1 MSRNTPRN
9 TTPGI
14 PGLSELTRSTRW
26 QFLTASVLAG
36 VTSIFLPSAAHAANL
51 PSVKNATSTADT
63 SIHPFPK
70 LHVPQK
76 SLDDLRRRIAA
87 TQWPE
92 KETVPDSSQ
101 GVPLAT
107 MQDLARYWATDY
119 DWRKVEAKLNALPQ
133 FVTNI
138 DGLDIHFIWIRSKHP
153 HALPLIINH
162 GWPGSVLEQ
171 IKLIGP
177 LTDPVAY
184 GGKAEDAFDVV
195 IPSMPGY
202 GFSGKPTTTGWGPE
216 HMAKAWDVLMK
227 RLDYQRYVAQ
237 GGDWG
242 AFVVDNMGLQAPP
255 GLLAIHTNMPGVV
268 PADIDKATLAGDPPP
283 SGLSAEEKRAY
294 EQLLFTYKHVA
305 IYKAMA
311 ERPQTLYGLADSPV
325 ALAAYMLDH
334 GDGGGQPAAAVTEA
348 LGRHKS
354 ATGELTRDEILDNI
368 TLYWLTNTGV
378 SASRLYWEYKG
389 GFFNAKGVKIPVA
402 VSVFPGEQYQAPR
415 TWAEKAYPKLF
426 YYHQAEKGGH
436 FAAWEQ
442 PMIFAQELR
451 AAFKPMR

>member
-1 MSRNTPRN
+1 MSFVSSAPTRRTLLVSAAAVV
-9 TTPGI
+9 
-14 PGLSELTRSTRW
+14 GL
-26 QFLTASVLAG
+26 VLA
-36 VTSIFLPSAAHAANL
+36 TALSYAHA
-51 PSVKNATSTADT
+51 VTTADQPSPT
-63 SIHPFPK
+63 QRATAEDDSIRPFPK
-70 LHVPQK
+70 VHVPQAAI
-76 SLDDLRRRIAA
+76 DELRRRIAA

-92 KETVPDSSQ
+92 KETVADSSQ

-107 MQDLARYWATDY
+107 MQNLARYWATDY
-119 DWRKVEAKLNALPQ
+119 DWRNAEAKLNALPQ
-133 FVTNI
+133 FVTTI
-138 DGLDIHFIWIRSKHP
+138 DGVDIHFIHVRSKNP

-171 IKLIGP
+171 IKLVGP

-184 GGKAEDAFDVV
+184 GGKAEDSFDVV

-216 HMAKAWDVLMK
+216 HMARAWAELMR
-227 RLDYQRYVAQ
+227 RLGYQHYVAQ

-242 AFVVDNMGLQAPP
+242 AFVVDQMGLQAPP
-255 GLLAIHTNMPGVV
+255 GLLGIHTNMPATV
-268 PADIDKATLAGDPPP
+268 PADIDKALQIGAPAPAGLTADE
-283 SGLSAEEKRAY
+283 GRAY
-294 EQLLFTYKHVA
+294 GQLARTFKEVDYARL
-305 IYKAMA
+305 MGS
-311 ERPQTLYGLADSPV
+311 RPQTLYGIDDSPV
-325 ALAAYMLDH
+325 GLAAWLLDH
-334 GDGGGQPAAAVTEA
+334 NDANGQPAAAVAAA
-348 LGRHKS
+348 LNRTSS

-415 TWAEKAYPKLF
+415 SWTEKAYPNLI

-451 AAFKPMR
+451 AAFRPLR